1 MRQSAHSLLWLQPS
15 SVYSPQSG
23 QTDFKTKTRS
33 CCSSVQNPLWAPYLL
48 FCKTQSHTWPTKP
61 GAVCTPLLSSALLLL
76 SPVRTPLQVPNA
88 LLSQSICPCLHS
100 AWEAPL
106 PDSLHGALPRF
117 LQVSV
122 RLSLYQRG
130 LPQPPISHTHTQLRM
145 PACLDACTHNA
156 VPHADT
162 RHHACPPRHLQGLR
176 HTHTRS
182 FKRDLVI
189 QTPACMHVHT
199 HTHTPSISMWAADLA

>member
-1 MRQSAHSLLWLQPS
+1 MRQSAHSLLRLQPS
-15 SVYSPQSG
+15 SVYSPQSS

-61 GAVCTPLLSSALLLL
+61 GAVCTLLLSSALLLL

-100 AWEAPL
+100 AWEAHL

-122 RLSLYQRG
+122 R
-130 LPQPPISHTHTQLRM
+130 PPIYLT
-145 PACLDACTHNA
+145 
-156 VPHADT
+156 
-162 RHHACPPRHLQGLR
+162 
-176 HTHTRS
+176 
-182 FKRDLVI
+182 
-189 QTPACMHVHT
+189 HT
-199 HTHTPSISMWAADLA
+199 HTHTHTHTVLPPIISLSLSLSHTHTHTHTHTLL